1 MIQPRPVRSFLR
13 STKQYIL
20 QFLLLAYNLPSCML
34 TCLTV
39 PYINCYH
46 FFLVLNVCDVRMYIN
61 EYVQRDV
68 YKMLRGCSYLV
79 SPKVLSADRS
89 QRYSRRSVVY
99 AIRFPSD
106 FRLIRVLNSALVDCS
121 RCALSFRF
129 PEKYAHQNDPL
140 NQGNLN
146 ELKLRLKIVRYP
158 EIEVGRAQQTITQNM
173 ADQGRSDFY
182 VVFTMSLCFL

>member
-1 MIQPRPVRSFLR
+1 
-13 STKQYIL
+13 
-20 QFLLLAYNLPSCML
+20 ML

-46 FFLVLNVCDVRMYIN
+46 FFLVLNVCDVRIYIN
-61 EYVQRDV
+61 ESVQRDV

-79 SPKVLSADRS
+79 SSKILSADRS

-99 AIRFPSD
+99 AYRYPSD
-106 FRLIRVLNSALVDCS
+106 FGSIRVLNSAFVGCS
-121 RCALSFRF
+121 RCALGFRF

-158 EIEVGRAQQTITQNM
+158 GIEVDHKPLASWLPFSVETYNRGKI
-173 ADQGRSDFY
+173 
-182 VVFTMSLCFL
+182 L